1 MKTKAFAGAA
11 LALLAAGAV
20 ATPSLAQDYGYYGYD
35 NGYCQAQRHD
45 NGAAGAVVGGV
56 LGALLG
62 SSVAPHHANRAGGAA
77 IGAVAGALIG
87 NSVARSG
94 SSCDR
99 GYNSY
104 AYAQPTYSYGYAQP
118 YGVSYDYAYR
128 GYDRDRGYDHDRYD
142 RDRQDRDGWRDH
154 DRR

>member
-1 MKTKAFAGAA
+1 MRTKAFAGAA
-11 LALLAAGAV
+11 LAVLAAGAI
-20 ATPSLAQDYGYYGYD
+20 ATPTLAQGYYGYD

-94 SSCDR
+94 SSCDQ
-99 GYNSY
+99 G
-104 AYAQPTYSYGYAQP
+104 YGYAQP
-118 YGVSYDYAYR
+118 QVAYAQPYASYDYGYAEPYVASYDYGYASR
-128 GYDRDRGYDHDRYD
+128 GYDRDRYASRRDDQRGYRSD
-142 RDRQDRDGWRDH
+142 